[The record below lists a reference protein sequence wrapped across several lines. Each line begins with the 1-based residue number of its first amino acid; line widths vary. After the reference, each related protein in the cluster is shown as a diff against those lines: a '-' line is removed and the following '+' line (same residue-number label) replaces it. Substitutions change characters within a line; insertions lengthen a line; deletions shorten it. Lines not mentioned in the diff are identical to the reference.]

1 VEIIHQCSLCDWPQR
16 IEDEGQHVTITACEK
31 CRCSESIRHR
41 PDPEPLP
48 PERERP
54 RFETIKDL
62 LTAFMQAT
70 IIVGNSPDRP
80 RIEHVHYSAL
90 DTVNFLFGYQARK
103 TIMTGGRKK

>member
-48 PERERP
+48 PERERL
-54 RFETIKDL
+54 RIR
-62 LTAFMQAT
+62 AIQAT
-70 IIVGNSPDRP
+70 FSLCFDLTMKQADKWRMPT
-80 RIEHVHYSAL
+80 VHYSAQ